1 MPIVATL
8 WSLTLLAAISIS
20 LAFTGNISYRLA
32 QSSFHVAFDDALA
45 DAAVNRAVLALL
57 DPRTDSRR
65 LMNAADQKFDFGGV
79 SIRIRIH
86 DELGKIDLNQT
97 DGSTLVKLFQS
108 TGIDP
113 PAAEALVDKV
123 LDWRD
128 ATPFKR
134 VNGAKADEYRAA
146 GYDYLPRNGPFQSV
160 DELTLVMG
168 MTRDLYKRVEPALTV
183 YSGRQFVDPQFA
195 TPEVLAA
202 LPSLANAH
210 AAAAGL
216 LMTGSPAAAPMSGL
230 AGNPISVLR
239 GRAFTIDTE
248 ILRSTDVSR
257 HRSAVR
263 LTGNPADPFWIL
275 IRQRT

>member
-20 LAFTGNISYRLA
+20 LAFTGNVSYRLA
-32 QSSFHVAFDDALA
+32 QNSFHIAFDDALA

-65 LMNAADQKFDFGGV
+65 LMNAADQKFDFGGA

-86 DELGKIDLNQT
+86 DELGKIDLNQA

-113 PAAEALVDKV
+113 AAAEALVGKV

-128 ATPFKR
+128 ASPFKR

-195 TPEVLAA
+195 TPEALAA

-210 AAAAGL
+210 AAATGQS
-216 LMTGSPAAAPMSGL
+216 TGSMTAAPMSGL
-230 AGNPISVLR
+230 AGNPISVLK

-248 ILRSTDVSR
+248 ILRSTDVAR
-257 HRSAVR
+257 HHSAVR

>member
-8 WSLTLLAAISIS
+8 WSLTLLAAISVS
-20 LAFTGNISYRLA
+20 LAFTGNIAYRLA
-32 QSSFHVAFDDALA
+32 QNSFHVAYDDALA
-45 DAAVNRAVLALL
+45 DAAVNLAVLALL

-65 LMNAADQKFDFGGV
+65 LMNAVDQKLDLGGA
-79 SIRIRIH
+79 SIRIRIQ

-108 TGIDP
+108 AGIDP
-113 PAAEALVDKV
+113 AAAEALVDKI
-123 LDWRD
+123 LDWRENS
-128 ATPFKR
+128 PFKR
-134 VNGAKADEYRAA
+134 
-146 GYDYLPRNGPFQSV
+146 
-160 DELTLVMG
+160 
-168 MTRDLYKRVEPALTV
+168 
-183 YSGRQFVDPQFA
+183 VDPQFA

-216 LMTGSPAAAPMSGL
+216 LTGSTTAAPTSGIS
-230 AGNPISVLR
+230 GNQISVLK

-248 ILRSTDVSR
+248 ISRSTDVAR
-257 HRSAVR
+257 HHSAIR
-263 LTGNPADPFWIL
+263 LTGNPADPFWML

>member
-8 WSLTLLAAISIS
+8 WSLTLLAAISAS
-20 LAFTGNISYRLA
+20 LAFTGNIAYRLA
-32 QSSFHVAFDDALA
+32 QNSFHVAYDDALA
-45 DAAVNRAVLALL
+45 DAAVNLAVLALL
-57 DPRTDSRR
+57 DPRADSPR
-65 LMNAADQKFDFGGV
+65 LMNAVDQKIDLGGA
-79 SIRIRIH
+79 SIRIRIQ

-108 TGIDP
+108 AGIDP
-113 PAAEALVDKV
+113 TAAEALVDKV
-123 LDWRD
+123 LDWRESN
-128 ATPFKR
+128 PFKR
-134 VNGAKADEYRAA
+134 VNGAKADEYRAV

-202 LPSLANAH
+202 LPSIADAH
-210 AAAAGL
+210 AAAAGQS
-216 LMTGSPAAAPMSGL
+216 TGSATVA
-230 AGNPISVLR
+230 PISGIPGNAINLLK
-239 GRAFTIDTE
+239 GHAFTIDTE
-248 ILRSTDVSR
+248 ISRSTDVAR
-257 HRSAVR
+257 HHSAVR
-263 LTGNPADPFWIL
+263 LTGNPADPFWML

>member
-8 WSLTLLAAISIS
+8 WSLTLLAAISVS
-20 LAFTGNISYRLA
+20 LAFTGNIAYRLA
-32 QSSFHVAFDDALA
+32 QNSFHVAYDDALA
-45 DAAVNRAVLALL
+45 DTAVNLAVLALL

-65 LMNAADQKFDFGGV
+65 LMNAVDQRIDLGGA
-79 SIRIRIH
+79 SIRIRIQ

-108 TGIDP
+108 AGIDP
-113 PAAEALVDKV
+113 AAAEALVDKV

-128 ATPFKR
+128 ASPFKR
-134 VNGAKADEYRAA
+134 VDGAKADEYRAA
-146 GYDYLPRNGPFQSV
+146 GYNYLPRNGPFQSV

-168 MTRDLYKRVEPALTV
+168 VTRDLYRRVEPALTV

-210 AAAAGL
+210 AAAAAL
-216 LMTGSPAAAPMSGL
+216 SAGSAAASPMSGIP
-230 AGNPISVLR
+230 GNPISVLK
-239 GRAFTIDTE
+239 GRAFTIETE
-248 ILRSTDVSR
+248 ISRSTDVAR
-257 HRSAVR
+257 HHSAVR

-275 IRQRT
+275 IWQRT

>member
-8 WSLTLLAAISIS
+8 WSLTLLAAISVS
-20 LAFTGNISYRLA
+20 LAFTGNIAYKLA
-32 QSSFHVAFDDALA
+32 QNSVHVAYDDALA
-45 DAAVNRAVLALL
+45 DAAVNLAVLALL
-57 DPRTDSRR
+57 DPRTGSRR
-65 LMNAADQKFDFGGV
+65 LMNAIDQKIDLGGA
-79 SIRIRIH
+79 SIRIRIQ

-97 DGSTLVKLFQS
+97 DGSTLVRLFQS
-108 TGIDP
+108 AGIDP
-113 PAAEALVDKV
+113 AAAEALVDKV
-123 LDWRD
+123 LDWRESS
-128 ATPFKR
+128 PFKR

-195 TPEVLAA
+195 TPEVIAA

-210 AAAAGL
+210 AAAAGQS
-216 LMTGSPAAAPMSGL
+216 TGAATGGLMSGIP
-230 AGNPISVLR
+230 GNPISVFK

-248 ILRSTDVSR
+248 ISRSTDVAR
-257 HRSAVR
+257 HHSAVR
-263 LTGNPADPFWIL
+263 LTGNPADPFWML
-275 IRQRT
+275 LRQRT

>member
-8 WSLTLLAAISIS
+8 WSLTLLGAISIS
-20 LAFTGNISYRLA
+20 IAFTGNIAYRLA
-32 QSSFHVAFDDALA
+32 KNSFHVAYDNALA

-57 DPRTDSRR
+57 DPRTDIRR
-65 LMNAADQKFDFGGV
+65 LTNAADQKFDFGGA
-79 SIRIRIH
+79 SIHVRIQ

-97 DGSTLVKLFQS
+97 DGSTLVKLLQS
-108 TGIDP
+108 AGIDP
-113 PAAEALVDKV
+113 AAAESLVDKV

-128 ATPFKR
+128 ASSLKR

-168 MTRDLYKRVEPALTV
+168 MTRDLYQRMEPALTV

-195 TPEVLAA
+195 TLEVLAA
-202 LPSLANAH
+202 LPSLADAH
-210 AAAAGL
+210 AAAAAQS
-216 LMTGSPAAAPMSGL
+216 MGSTMAGPMSGI
-230 AGNPISVLR
+230 AGNPISVLV

-248 ILRSTDVSR
+248 ISRSTDVAR
-257 HRSAVR
+257 HHSAVR
-263 LTGNPADPFWIL
+263 LTGNPADPFWTL

>member
-8 WSLTLLAAISIS
+8 WSLTLLGAISIS
-20 LAFTGNISYRLA
+20 LAFTGNIAYRLA
-32 QSSFHVAFDDALA
+32 QNSFHVAYDDALA

-65 LMNAADQKFDFGGV
+65 LMNAVDQKFDFGGT
-79 SIRIRIH
+79 SIHIRTQ

-97 DGSTLVKLFQS
+97 DGSTLIKLFQS
-108 TGIDP
+108 VGVDP
-113 PAAEALVDKV
+113 MTAETLVDKV

-128 ATPFKR
+128 DSPFKR
-134 VNGAKADEYRAA
+134 VEGAKADEYRAA

-202 LPSLANAH
+202 LPSLADAH
-210 AAAAGL
+210 AAAASL
-216 LMTGSPAAAPMSGL
+216 STGSTTAAPMSGI
-230 AGNPISVLR
+230 ADNPISVLI

-248 ILRSTDVSR
+248 ISRSTDAAR
-257 HRSAVR
+257 HHSAVR
-263 LTGNPADPFWIL
+263 LTGNPADPFWML
-275 IRQRT
+275 LRQRS

>member
-8 WSLTLLAAISIS
+8 WSLTLLGAISIS
-20 LAFTGNISYRLA
+20 LAFTGNIAYRLA
-32 QSSFHVAFDDALA
+32 QNSFHVAHDDALA

-65 LMNAADQKFDFGGV
+65 LMNVVDQNFDFGGAAIY
-79 SIRIRIH
+79 IRIQ

-97 DGSTLVKLFQS
+97 DGSTLDKLFQS
-108 TGIDP
+108 VGLDP
-113 PAAEALVDKV
+113 MVAESLVDKI

-128 ATPFKR
+128 GSPFKR
-134 VNGAKADEYRAA
+134 VDGAKADEYRAA

-168 MTRDLYKRVEPALTV
+168 MTRDLYQRVEPALTV

-202 LPSLANAH
+202 LPSLATAR
-210 AAAAGL
+210 AAAASQSGAF
-216 LMTGSPAAAPMSGL
+216 TTAAATSGI
-230 AGNPISVLR
+230 ADNPISVLI

-248 ILRSTDVSR
+248 ILRPTDVAR
-257 HRSAVR
+257 HHSAVR

>member
-8 WSLTLLAAISIS
+8 WSLTLLGAISIS
-20 LAFTGNISYRLA
+20 LAFTGNIAYRLA
-32 QSSFHVAFDDALA
+32 QNSFHVAYADALA

-65 LMNAADQKFDFGGV
+65 LMNAVDQKFDFGGA
-79 SIRIRIH
+79 SIHIRIQ

-108 TGIDP
+108 VGVDP
-113 PAAEALVDKV
+113 MAAEALVDNV

-128 ATPFKR
+128 GSPFKH
-134 VNGAKADEYRAA
+134 VDGAKANEYRAA
-146 GYDYLPRNGPFQSV
+146 GYNYLPRNGPFQSV

-168 MTRDLYKRVEPALTV
+168 MTRDLYKHVEPTLTV

-195 TPEVLAA
+195 TPEVLSA
-202 LPSLANAH
+202 LPSLADAH
-210 AAAAGL
+210 AAAAGRS
-216 LMTGSPAAAPMSGL
+216 TGPTTAAPMSGIL
-230 AGNPISVLR
+230 GNPISFLK
-239 GRAFTIDTE
+239 GRAFAIDTE
-248 ILRSTDVSR
+248 ILQSPGIA
-257 HRSAVR
+257 HHHSAVR
-263 LTGNPADPFWIL
+263 LTGNPAEPFWIL

>member
-32 QSSFHVAFDDALA
+32 QNSFHVAYDDALA

-57 DPRTDSRR
+57 DPRIDSRR
-65 LMNAADQKFDFGGV
+65 LMNAADQKFDFGGA
-79 SIRIRIH
+79 SIRIRIQ

-108 TGIDP
+108 VGINP
-113 PAAEALVDKV
+113 MTAEALVDKV

-128 ATPFKR
+128 GSPFKR
-134 VNGAKADEYRAA
+134 VDGAKADEYRAA

-168 MTRDLYKRVEPALTV
+168 MRRDLYQRVEPALTV

-202 LPSLANAH
+202 LPSLADAH
-210 AAAAGL
+210 AAATAQP
-216 LMTGSPAAAPMSGL
+216 TGSTTAAPMSGI
-230 AGNPISVLR
+230 AGNPISVLG

-248 ILRSTDVSR
+248 ISRSTDVAR
-257 HRSAVR
+257 HHSAVR
-263 LTGNPADPFWIL
+263 LTGNPADPVWIL

>member
-8 WSLTLLAAISIS
+8 WSLTLLGAISIS
-20 LAFTGNISYRLA
+20 LAFTGNTAYRLA
-32 QSSFHVAFDDALA
+32 QNSFHVAYDDALA
-45 DAAVNRAVLALL
+45 DAAVNRAVLDLL

-65 LMNAADQKFDFGGV
+65 LTNAVDQKFDFGGT
-79 SIRIRIH
+79 SIHIRIQ

-97 DGSTLVKLFQS
+97 DGSTLAKLFQS
-108 TGIDP
+108 VGVDP
-113 PAAEALVDKV
+113 MVAEALVDKV

-128 ATPFKR
+128 GSPFKR
-134 VNGAKADEYRAA
+134 VDGAKADEYRAA
-146 GYDYLPRNGPFQSV
+146 GHDYLPRNGPFQSV

-168 MTRDLYKRVEPALTV
+168 MTRDLYKHVEPALTV

-210 AAAAGL
+210 AAATGL
-216 LMTGSPAAAPMSGL
+216 LTGSTMAAPMSGISS
-230 AGNPISVLR
+230 NPINVLK
-239 GRAFTIDTE
+239 GRAFTIDME
-248 ILRSTDVSR
+248 ISRSIEVAR
-257 HRSAVR
+257 HHSAVR

>member
-8 WSLTLLAAISIS
+8 WSLTLLGAISIS
-20 LAFTGNISYRLA
+20 LAFTGNIAYRLA
-32 QSSFHVAFDDALA
+32 QNSFHVAYDDALA

-65 LMNAADQKFDFGGV
+65 LMNAVDQKFDLGGA
-79 SIRIRIH
+79 SIHIRIQ
-86 DELGKIDLNQT
+86 DELGKIDLDQT

-108 TGIDP
+108 VGVDP
-113 PAAEALVDKV
+113 MVAEALVDKV

-128 ATPFKR
+128 DSPFKR
-134 VNGAKADEYRAA
+134 VDGAKADEYRAA

-168 MTRDLYKRVEPALTV
+168 MTRDLYRRVEPALTV
-183 YSGRQFVDPQFA
+183 YSGRQFVEPQFA

-202 LPSLANAH
+202 LPSLADAH
-210 AAAAGL
+210 AAAASQSGASA
-216 LMTGSPAAAPMSGL
+216 TAAAMSGIADNL
-230 AGNPISVLR
+230 ISVLI

-248 ILRSTDVSR
+248 ISRSTDVAR
-257 HRSAVR
+257 HHTAVR

-275 IRQRT
+275 LRQRT

>member
-8 WSLTLLAAISIS
+8 WSLTVLAAISVS
-20 LAFTGNISYRLA
+20 LAFTGNIAYRLA
-32 QSSFHVAFDDALA
+32 QNSFHSAYDDALA
-45 DAAVNRAVLALL
+45 DAAVNLAVLALL

-65 LMNAADQKFDFGGV
+65 LMNAVDQIIDLGGA
-79 SIRIRIH
+79 SIRIRIQ

-97 DGSTLVKLFQS
+97 DGSTLAKLFQS
-108 TGIDP
+108 VGVDP
-113 PAAEALVDKV
+113 MAAEALVDKV

-128 ATPFKR
+128 GSPFKR
-134 VNGAKADEYRAA
+134 VDGAKADEYRAA
-146 GYDYLPRNGPFQSV
+146 GYDYPPRNGPFQSV

-168 MTRDLYKRVEPALTV
+168 VTRDLFKRVEPALTV

-210 AAAAGL
+210 AAAAGQS
-216 LMTGSPAAAPMSGL
+216 TGTATGAPMSGIP
-230 AGNPISVLR
+230 GNAFNVLK

-248 ILRSTDVSR
+248 ILRSTDVAR
-257 HRSAVR
+257 HHNAVR
-263 LTGNPADPFWIL
+263 LTGNPVDPFWTL
-275 IRQRT
+275 IRQRI

>member
-8 WSLTLLAAISIS
+8 WSLTVLAAISIS
-20 LAFTGNISYRLA
+20 LAFTGNIAYRLA
-32 QSSFHVAFDDALA
+32 QNSFHVAYDNALA
-45 DAAVNRAVLALL
+45 DAAVNLAVLALL

-65 LMNAADQKFDFGGV
+65 LINAVDQKIDLGGA
-79 SIRIRIH
+79 SIRIRIQ

-113 PAAEALVDKV
+113 AAAEALVDKV

-128 ATPFKR
+128 ASPFKR

-202 LPSLANAH
+202 LPSLADAH
-210 AAAAGL
+210 AAAAGQS
-216 LMTGSPAAAPMSGL
+216 TGAATGAPMS
-230 AGNPISVLR
+230 AIPGNAINVFK

-248 ILRSTDVSR
+248 ISRSTDVAR
-257 HRSAVR
+257 HHSAFR

>member
-8 WSLTLLAAISIS
+8 WSLTLLAAISVS
-20 LAFTGNISYRLA
+20 LAFTGNITYRLA
-32 QSSFHVAFDDALA
+32 QNSFHVAYDDALA

-57 DPRTDSRR
+57 DPRTDNRR
-65 LMNAADQKFDFGGV
+65 QMNAVDQKFDFGGT
-79 SIRIRIH
+79 SIRIRIQ

-108 TGIDP
+108 AGIDP

-128 ATPFKR
+128 GSPFKR
-134 VNGAKADEYRAA
+134 LNGAKSDEYRAA
-146 GYDYLPRNGPFQSV
+146 GYDYLPRSGPFQSV

-168 MTRDLYKRVEPALTV
+168 MTHDLYKRVEPALTV

-195 TPEVLAA
+195 PPEVLSA

-210 AAAAGL
+210 AAAAGQP
-216 LMTGSPAAAPMSGL
+216 TGSTTAAPMSGIP
-230 AGNPISVLR
+230 GNPISVLK

-248 ILRSTDVSR
+248 ISRATDVAR

-263 LTGNPADPFWIL
+263 LTGNPADPFWML

>member
-8 WSLTLLAAISIS
+8 WSLTLLAAISAS
-20 LAFTGNISYRLA
+20 LAFTGNIAYRLA
-32 QSSFHVAFDDALA
+32 QNSFHVAYDDALA
-45 DAAVNRAVLALL
+45 DAAVNLAVLALL

-65 LMNAADQKFDFGGV
+65 LMNAVDQKIDLGSA
-79 SIRIRIH
+79 SIRIRIQ

-97 DGSTLVKLFQS
+97 DGLTLVKLFQS
-108 TGIDP
+108 AGIDP
-113 PAAEALVDKV
+113 VAAEALVDKA
-123 LDWRD
+123 LDWRESS
-128 ATPFKR
+128 PFKR
-134 VNGAKADEYRAA
+134 ANGAKADEYRAA

-160 DELTLVMG
+160 DELTLVMD

-195 TPEVLAA
+195 TPEVFAA

-210 AAAAGL
+210 AEAAGQS
-216 LMTGSPAAAPMSGL
+216 TGAATGAPMSGIPDN
-230 AGNPISVLR
+230 AINVLK

-248 ILRSTDVSR
+248 ISRYTDIAR
-257 HRSAVR
+257 HHSAVR
-263 LTGNPADPFWIL
+263 LTGNPADPFWML

>member
-8 WSLTLLAAISIS
+8 WSLTLLGAISIS
-20 LAFTGNISYRLA
+20 LAFTGNIAYRLA
-32 QSSFHVAFDDALA
+32 QNSFHIAYDDALT

-57 DPRTDSRR
+57 DPRTDGPR
-65 LMNAADQKFDFGGV
+65 LMNAADQRFDFGGA
-79 SIRIRIH
+79 SIHIRIQ

-108 TGIDP
+108 VGVDP
-113 PAAEALVDKV
+113 MVAETLVDKI

-128 ATPFKR
+128 SSPFKR
-134 VNGAKADEYRAA
+134 VDGAKTDEYRAA
-146 GYDYLPRNGPFQSV
+146 GYNYLPRNGPFQSV

-168 MTRDLYKRVEPALTV
+168 MTRDLYQRVEPALTV

-202 LPSLANAH
+202 FPSLADAH
-210 AAAAGL
+210 AEAASQWGASTTAAA
-216 LMTGSPAAAPMSGL
+216 MSGI
-230 AGNPISVLR
+230 AENPISVLI
-239 GRAFTIDTE
+239 GRAFTINAE
-248 ILRSTDVSR
+248 ISRSNDVSR
-257 HRSAVR
+257 HHSAVR

-275 IRQRT
+275 LRQRT

>member
-8 WSLTLLAAISIS
+8 WSLTVLAAISVS
-20 LAFTGNISYRLA
+20 LAFTGNIAYRLA
-32 QSSFHVAFDDALA
+32 QNSFHVAYDDALA

-65 LMNAADQKFDFGGV
+65 LMNTVDQKFDFGGT
-79 SIRIRIH
+79 SIRIRIQ

-97 DGSTLVKLFQS
+97 DESTLIKLFQS
-108 TGIDP
+108 VGIDP
-113 PAAEALVDKV
+113 AAAAALVDKV

-128 ATPFKR
+128 TSPFKR

-146 GYDYLPRNGPFQSV
+146 GYDYLPRNGPFHSV

-168 MTRDLYKRVEPALTV
+168 MTRDLYRRVEPALTV
-183 YSGRQFVDPQFA
+183 YSGRQFVDPRFA
-195 TPEVLAA
+195 TPDVLAA
-202 LPSLANAH
+202 LPSLADAH
-210 AAAAGL
+210 AAAVGQW
-216 LMTGSPAAAPMSGL
+216 TGSPTAAPISAIG
-230 AGNPISVLR
+230 GSPISVLK

-248 ILRSTDVSR
+248 ISRSTDIARR
-257 HRSAVR
+257 HSAVR

>member
-8 WSLTLLAAISIS
+8 WSLTLLGAISIS
-20 LAFTGNISYRLA
+20 LAFTGNIAYRLA
-32 QSSFHVAFDDALA
+32 QNSFHVAYDDALA

-65 LMNAADQKFDFGGV
+65 LMNAVDQKFDLGGA
-79 SIRIRIH
+79 SIHIRIQ
-86 DELGKIDLNQT
+86 DELGKIDLDQT

-108 TGIDP
+108 VGVDP
-113 PAAEALVDKV
+113 MMAEALVDKV

-128 ATPFKR
+128 DSPFKR
-134 VNGAKADEYRAA
+134 VDGAKADEYRAA

-168 MTRDLYKRVEPALTV
+168 MTRDLYLRVEPALTV
-183 YSGRQFVDPQFA
+183 YSGRQFVEPQFA

-202 LPSLANAH
+202 LPSLADAH
-210 AAAAGL
+210 AAAASQSGASA
-216 LMTGSPAAAPMSGL
+216 TAAAMPGIADNL
-230 AGNPISVLR
+230 ISVLI

-248 ILRSTDVSR
+248 ISRSTDVAR
-257 HRSAVR
+257 HHIAVR
-263 LTGNPADPFWIL
+263 LTGNPAEPFWIL
-275 IRQRT
+275 LRQRT

>member
-8 WSLTLLAAISIS
+8 WSLTLLAAISVS
-20 LAFTGNISYRLA
+20 LAFTGNIAYRLA
-32 QSSFHVAFDDALA
+32 QNSFHVAYDDALA
-45 DAAVNRAVLALL
+45 DAAVNLAVLALL

-65 LMNAADQKFDFGGV
+65 LMNAVDQKIDLGGA
-79 SIRIRIH
+79 SIRIRIQ

-97 DGSTLVKLFQS
+97 DGSILAKLFQS
-108 TGIDP
+108 AGVDP
-113 PAAEALVDKV
+113 MAAETLVDKV

-128 ATPFKR
+128 ASPFKR
-134 VNGAKADEYRAA
+134 VNGAKADEYRAV

-195 TPEVLAA
+195 APEVLAA
-202 LPSLANAH
+202 LPSLANAR

-216 LMTGSPAAAPMSGL
+216 LTGSAATAPMSGIP
-230 AGNPISVLR
+230 GNPISVLK

-248 ILRSTDVSR
+248 ISRSTEVAR
-257 HRSAVR
+257 HHSAVR
-263 LTGNPADPFWIL
+263 LTGNPTDPFWML
-275 IRQRT
+275 MRQRT

>member
-8 WSLTLLAAISIS
+8 WSLTLLAAISVS

-32 QSSFHVAFDDALA
+32 QNSFRVAYDDTLA
-45 DAAVNRAVLALL
+45 DAAVNLAVLALL

-65 LMNAADQKFDFGGV
+65 LINAVDQKIDLGGA
-79 SIRIRIH
+79 SIHIRIQ

-97 DGSTLVKLFQS
+97 DGSTLAKLFQS
-108 TGIDP
+108 VGVDP
-113 PAAEALVDKV
+113 IAAEALVDKV

-128 ATPFKR
+128 GSPFKR
-134 VNGAKADEYRAA
+134 VDGAKADEYQAA

-168 MTRDLYKRVEPALTV
+168 MTRDLYKHMEPALTV

-195 TPEVLAA
+195 PPEVLAA

-210 AAAAGL
+210 AAAATQS
-216 LMTGSPAAAPMSGL
+216 TGSTMAAPTSGIS
-230 AGNPISVLR
+230 GNPISVLK

-248 ILRSTDVSR
+248 ISRSTDVSR
-257 HRSAVR
+257 HHSAVR

>member
-8 WSLTLLAAISIS
+8 WSLTLLGAISIS
-20 LAFTGNISYRLA
+20 LAFTGNMTYRLA
-32 QSSFHVAFDDALA
+32 QNSFHVAYADALA

-57 DPRTDSRR
+57 DPRTDNRR
-65 LMNAADQKFDFGGV
+65 LMNAINQKFDFGGA
-79 SIRIRIH
+79 SIHIRIQ

-108 TGIDP
+108 VGVDP
-113 PAAEALVDKV
+113 MVAEALVDKV

-128 ATPFKR
+128 GSPFKR
-134 VNGAKADEYRAA
+134 VDGAKADEYRAA

-168 MTRDLYKRVEPALTV
+168 MTRDLYQRVEPALTV
-183 YSGRQFVDPQFA
+183 YSGRQFADPQFA

-202 LPSLANAH
+202 LPSLAAARAAIASQSGVSTT
-210 AAAAGL
+210 AAAMLGIAD
-216 LMTGSPAAAPMSGL
+216 T
-230 AGNPISVLR
+230 PISVLI

-248 ILRSTDVSR
+248 ISRSTDVAR
-257 HRSAVR
+257 YHSAVR
-263 LTGNPADPFWIL
+263 LTGNPADSFWIL
-275 IRQRT
+275 LRQRT

>member
-8 WSLTLLAAISIS
+8 WSLTLLGAISIS
-20 LAFTGNISYRLA
+20 LAFTGNIAYRLA
-32 QSSFHVAFDDALA
+32 QNSFRVAYDDALA
-45 DAAVNRAVLALL
+45 DAAVNRSVLDLL

-65 LMNAADQKFDFGGV
+65 LMNAVDQKFDFGGAAIH
-79 SIRIRIH
+79 IRIQ

-97 DGSTLVKLFQS
+97 DGSTLDKLFQS
-108 TGIDP
+108 VGVDP
-113 PAAEALVDKV
+113 MVAETLVDKV

-128 ATPFKR
+128 DSAFKR
-134 VNGAKADEYRAA
+134 VDGAKADEYRAA

-168 MTRDLYKRVEPALTV
+168 MTRDLYRRVEPALTV
-183 YSGRQFVDPQFA
+183 YSGRQFVEPQFA

-202 LPSLANAH
+202 LPSLAEAH
-210 AAAAGL
+210 AAAASQSGAS
-216 LMTGSPAAAPMSGL
+216 TTAAAMSGI
-230 AGNPISVLR
+230 ADNPISVLI

-248 ILRSTDVSR
+248 ILRSTDAAR
-257 HRSAVR
+257 HHIAVR
-263 LTGNPADPFWIL
+263 LTGNPNDPFWIL

>member
-45 DAAVNRAVLALL
+45 DAAINRAVLALL
-57 DPRTDSRR
+57 DPRTDNRR
-65 LMNAADQKFDFGGV
+65 LMNAADQKFDFGNA
-79 SIRIRIH
+79 SIRIRIQ

-97 DGSTLVKLFQS
+97 DGSTLVKLVQS
-108 TGIDP
+108 AGLDP
-113 PAAEALVDKV
+113 AAAEALVDKV

-128 ATPFKR
+128 ASPFKR

-168 MTRDLYKRVEPALTV
+168 MTRDLCKRVEPALTV

-210 AAAAGL
+210 AATAGL
-216 LMTGSPAAAPMSGL
+216 LTGPPAAAPMSGL

-248 ILRSTDVSR
+248 ILRSTDVAR
-257 HRSAVR
+257 HHSAVR

>member
-8 WSLTLLAAISIS
+8 WSLTLLGAISIS
-20 LAFTGNISYRLA
+20 LAFTGNIAYRLA
-32 QSSFHVAFDDALA
+32 QNSFHVAYDDALA

-65 LMNAADQKFDFGGV
+65 LMNAVDQKFDFGGA
-79 SIRIRIH
+79 SIHVRIQ

-108 TGIDP
+108 VGVDP
-113 PAAEALVDKV
+113 MVAEALVDKV

-128 ATPFKR
+128 DSPFKR
-134 VNGAKADEYRAA
+134 VDGAKADEYRAA

-168 MTRDLYKRVEPALTV
+168 MTRDLYRRLEPALTV
-183 YSGRQFVDPQFA
+183 YSGRQFVEPQFA

-202 LPSLANAH
+202 LPSLADAH
-210 AAAAGL
+210 AAAASQSGASA
-216 LMTGSPAAAPMSGL
+216 TAAAMSGIADNL
-230 AGNPISVLR
+230 ISVLI

-248 ILRSTDVSR
+248 ISRSTDVAR
-257 HRSAVR
+257 HHSAVR

-275 IRQRT
+275 LRQRT

>member
-8 WSLTLLAAISIS
+8 WSLTVLAAISVS

-32 QSSFHVAFDDALA
+32 QNSLHVAYDDALA

-57 DPRTDSRR
+57 DPRTDSWR
-65 LMNAADQKFDFGGV
+65 LMNAADQKFDFGGA
-79 SIRIRIH
+79 SIRIRIQ

-108 TGIDP
+108 AGIDP
-113 PAAEALVDKV
+113 AAAEALVDKV
-123 LDWRD
+123 LDWRESS
-128 ATPFKR
+128 PFKR

-202 LPSLANAH
+202 LPSLANAR

-216 LMTGSPAAAPMSGL
+216 LTESTTVAPISGISS
-230 AGNPISVLR
+230 NPINVLK

-248 ILRSTDVSR
+248 ISRSIEVT
-257 HRSAVR
+257 HHHSAVR
-263 LTGNPADPFWIL
+263 LTGNSADPFWIL
-275 IRQRT
+275 TRQRT

>member
-8 WSLTLLAAISIS
+8 WSLTLLGAISIS
-20 LAFTGNISYRLA
+20 LAFTGNIAYRLA
-32 QSSFHVAFDDALA
+32 QNSFHVAYDDALA

-65 LMNAADQKFDFGGV
+65 LMNAVDQKFDFGGA
-79 SIRIRIH
+79 SIHIRVQ

-108 TGIDP
+108 VGVDP
-113 PAAEALVDKV
+113 MAAEALVDKV

-128 ATPFKR
+128 GSPFKR
-134 VNGAKADEYRAA
+134 VDGAKADEYRAA

-168 MTRDLYKRVEPALTV
+168 MTRDLYQRMEPALTV

-202 LPSLANAH
+202 LPSLADAH
-210 AAAAGL
+210 ASAAAQS
-216 LMTGSPAAAPMSGL
+216 MGSTMARSDVGDCRQPDQRPCGT
-230 AGNPISVLR
+230 
-239 GRAFTIDTE
+239 RAFTIDTE
-248 ILRSTDVSR
+248 ISRSTDVAR
-257 HRSAVR
+257 HHSAVR

-275 IRQRT
+275 LRQRT

>member
-8 WSLTLLAAISIS
+8 WSLTLLAAISVS
-20 LAFTGNISYRLA
+20 LAFTGNIAYKLA
-32 QSSFHVAFDDALA
+32 QNSVHVAYDDALA
-45 DAAVNRAVLALL
+45 DAAVNLAVLALL
-57 DPRTDSRR
+57 DPRTGSRR
-65 LMNAADQKFDFGGV
+65 LMNAIDQKIDLGGA
-79 SIRIRIH
+79 SIRIRIQ

-97 DGSTLVKLFQS
+97 DGSTLVRLFQS
-108 TGIDP
+108 AGIDP
-113 PAAEALVDKV
+113 AAAEALVDKV
-123 LDWRD
+123 LDWRESS
-128 ATPFKR
+128 PFKR

-195 TPEVLAA
+195 TPEVIAA

-210 AAAAGL
+210 AAAAGQS
-216 LMTGSPAAAPMSGL
+216 TGAATGGLMSGIP
-230 AGNPISVLR
+230 GNPISVFK

-248 ILRSTDVSR
+248 ISRSTDVAR
-257 HRSAVR
+257 HHSAGR
-263 LTGNPADPFWIL
+263 LTGNPADPFWML
-275 IRQRT
+275 LRQRT